1 MLSLSSSPQHL
12 HSGVRAVSKCR
23 IVSFKIRKM
32 RKTMPYAFQSFSLG
46 SVKLLPSIFQQR
58 FDLNR
63 RYMLSLR
70 NENLLQNFYLEAGL
84 WGPRRQPQDCHWG
97 WESPTCQLRGHFLGH
112 WLSGAARIYAA
123 TGDALRKLEV
133 RLAGMGICLSRA
145 RIFDMI
151 LRAKY
156 RSDMLTGKSGLKME
170 T

>member
-1 MLSLSSSPQHL
+1 
-12 HSGVRAVSKCR
+12 
-23 IVSFKIRKM
+23 
-32 RKTMPYAFQSFSLG
+32 MPYAFQPFSLG

-112 WLSGAARIYAA
+112 WLSGAARTYAA
-123 TGDALRKLEV
+123 TGDVEIKAKADYIVAELARCQQENGGEWVGSIPEKYLDSVDHKL
-133 RLAGMGICLSRA
+133 LPLDHSPAA
-145 RIFDMI
+145 
-151 LRAKY
+151 
-156 RSDMLTGKSGLKME
+156 
-170 T
+170 